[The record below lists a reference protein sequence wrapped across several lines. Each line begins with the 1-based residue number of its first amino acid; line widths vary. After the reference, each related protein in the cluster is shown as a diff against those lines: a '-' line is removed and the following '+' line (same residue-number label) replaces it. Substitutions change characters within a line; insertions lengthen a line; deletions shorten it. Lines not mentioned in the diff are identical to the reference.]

1 VHFTSSASGL
11 REGPEEHLQQAV
23 HVTSAS
29 DLREG
34 PEEHLQQAVHAAEAE
49 RRPERL
55 YRNPDPAAAGPARGD
70 ESTLSLQTR
79 LEGTPAGRAVISVFL
94 GFTVLAILVVNMP
107 SSVLKS
113 DLARVTDPFV
123 QATGLDQNWAI
134 FSQPR
139 DVSAYVEARVDF
151 ADGSSRV
158 VPIPASGGLGNLVDY
173 RWQKY
178 EEMIRP
184 DSGRPYWAD
193 YARYVAAQVRTR
205 EHVPVRVDL
214 VRRYAA
220 TRPPG
225 PGPVRDPWAES
236 TFFVYDLRAEP

>member
-1 VHFTSSASGL
+1 VHDTSAADLCQGS
-11 REGPEEHLQQAV
+11 EEHV
-23 HVTSAS
+23 
-29 DLREG
+29 
-34 PEEHLQQAVHAAEAE
+34 QQAVHAAEAE
-49 RRPERL
+49 RRPGRL
-55 YRNPDPAAAGPARGD
+55 HRSPDQAAAGPARGD
-70 ESTLSLQTR
+70 ESTLSLQAR
-79 LEGTPAGRAVISVFL
+79 LEGTPAGRAIISVFL

-107 SSVLKS
+107 SSVLRS

-134 FSQPR
+134 FAQPR
-139 DVSAYVEARVDF
+139 DLSAYVEARVEF

-158 VPIPASGGLGNLVDY
+158 IPIPASGGIGDLVDY

-193 YARYVAAQVRTR
+193 YARYVAAQARTR
-205 EHVPVRVDL
+205 ERVPVRVDL
-214 VRRYAA
+214 MRRYAA

-236 TFFVYDLRAEP
+236 TFFVSDLRAEP